1 MARRKKALPPREIK
15 ARTDDQIA
23 RDRAH
28 VDAALQ
34 RQVEGLQ
41 QCQDDLVTARTEL
54 YAVVNR
60 VDRTMDRLWDDVL
73 RLLWRSR
80 RGQG

>member
-15 ARTDDQIA
+15 ARTDEQIA
-23 RDRAH
+23 RDRAF

-34 RQVEGLQ
+34 RQRDGLQ
-41 QCQDDLVTARTEL
+41 QCQDDLVTAQAEL

-60 VDRTMDRLWDDVL
+60 VDRVMDRLWDDVL
-73 RLLWRSR
+73 RLLWRNP
-80 RGQG
+80 RGRG